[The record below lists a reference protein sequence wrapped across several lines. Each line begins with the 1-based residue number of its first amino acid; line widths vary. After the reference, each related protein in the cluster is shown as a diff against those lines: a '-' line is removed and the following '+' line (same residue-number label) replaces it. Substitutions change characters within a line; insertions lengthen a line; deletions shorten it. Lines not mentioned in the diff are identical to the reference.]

1 MTSASSTHLI
11 VGASSGIGRSLALAL
26 AREGKHVALVG
37 RSEERLARVAREVAM
52 FGGTPLVLVS
62 DVRDPVS
69 IQAALAQIVLRGQR
83 IEMAVLSQ
91 GVGLETDAEA
101 FATEALETMLAI
113 NVLGAARWLEA
124 LQPVL
129 KAQPGGATVGVVSS
143 LSADRAFPG
152 ASAGYSAS
160 KAAVSQLCD
169 GLRAPWAMQG
179 IRLVTV
185 APGFV
190 RTPMTQ
196 DIGYMPLL
204 MEPEDAA
211 RVILDGLR
219 AGQSVVRFPRLA
231 SLTMAAVRLL
241 PPRLLDTLYRVPVGG
256 GGEDGGAG
264 TDEGKAS

>member
-1 MTSASSTHLI
+1 MQASSTHLI

-62 DVRDPVS
+62 DVRDTVS
-69 IQAALAQIVLRGQR
+69 IQAAVAQIVLRAQR
-83 IEMAVLSQ
+83 IEMVILSA
-91 GVGLETDAEA
+91 GVGLGTDAEE
-101 FATEALETMLAI
+101 FTTDTLETMLAV
-113 NVLGAARWLEA
+113 NVLGVARWLEA
-124 LQPVL
+124 LQPIL
-129 KAQPGGATVGVVSS
+129 KSQPGGATVGVVSS

-152 ASAGYSAS
+152 AGAGYSAS

-169 GLRAPWAMQG
+169 GLRAPWAAQG

-196 DIGYMPLL
+196 DIADMPLL

-211 RVILDGLR
+211 RVILGGLR

-241 PPRLLDTLYRVPVGG
+241 PPRLLDRLYRAPMGTEG
-256 GGEDGGAG
+256 SGTG
-264 TDEGKAS
+264 TDGKQAA

>member
-1 MTSASSTHLI
+1 MHSSSTHLI
-11 VGASSGIGRSLALAL
+11 VGASSGIGRSLALTL

-37 RSEERLARVAREVAM
+37 RNEERLGRVAREVDM
-52 FGGTPLVLVS
+52 FGGTPLALVS
-62 DVRDPVS
+62 DVGDPVS
-69 IQAALAQIVLRGQR
+69 IQAAVAQIVLRGQR
-83 IEMAVLSQ
+83 IEMAILSA
-91 GVGLETDAEA
+91 GVGLGVDAEE
-101 FATEALETMLAI
+101 FTTDTLETMLAV
-113 NVLGAARWLEA
+113 NVLGVARWLEA

-190 RTPMTQ
+190 RTPMTAAQ
-196 DIGYMPLL
+196 TWLPFL

-219 AGQSVVRFPRLA
+219 AGHPVVRFPRLA

-241 PPRLLDTLYRVPVGG
+241 PTRLLDTLYHVPVGG
-256 GGEDGGAG
+256 GDKDSGAG
-264 TDEGKAS
+264 TGAEKAS

>member
-1 MTSASSTHLI
+1 MRSIASTHLV

-26 AREGKHVALVG
+26 AREGKTVALVG

-52 FGGTPLVLVS
+52 FGGTPLALVS
-62 DVRDPVS
+62 DVGDPVS

-83 IEMAVLSQ
+83 IEMAVLSA
-91 GVGLETDAEA
+91 GVGLGTDAEEFTA
-101 FATEALETMLAI
+101 DALTTMLEV
-113 NVLGAARWLEA
+113 NVLGVARWLEA

-169 GLRAPWAMQG
+169 GLRAPWAAQG

-190 RTPMTQ
+190 RTPMTATQ
-196 DIGYMPLL
+196 SWLPFL

-211 RVILDGLR
+211 RVILGGLR
-219 AGQSVVRFPRLA
+219 AGKSIVRFPRPA
-231 SLTMAAVRLL
+231 SLAMAAVRLL
-241 PPRLLDTLYRVPVGG
+241 PPRLLDALYRAPIAGTGG
-256 GGEDGGAG
+256 G
-264 TDEGKAS
+264 KAA

>member
-1 MTSASSTHLI
+1 MTSASSTHLV

-37 RSEERLARVAREVAM
+37 RSEERLARVAREAAM
-52 FGGTPLVLVS
+52 FGGEPLALVS
-62 DVRDPVS
+62 DVRDPISV
-69 IQAALAQIVLRGQR
+69 QAALAQIVLRGQR
-83 IEMAVLSQ
+83 IETAILSQ
-91 GVGLETDAEA
+91 GVGLGTDAEE
-101 FATEALETMLAI
+101 FTSGALETMLDI
-113 NVLGAARWLEA
+113 NVLGVAHWLEA
-124 LQPVL
+124 LQPLL
-129 KAQPGGATVGVVSS
+129 KAQPGEATVAVVSS

-169 GLRAPWAMQG
+169 GLRAPWAAQG

-190 RTPMTQ
+190 RTPMTAAQ
-196 DIGYMPLL
+196 TWLPFL

-211 RVILDGLR
+211 RIILDGLR
-219 AGQSVVRFPRLA
+219 AGKSVVRFPRLA

-241 PPRLLDTLYRVPVGG
+241 PPRLLDRLYRIPVGG
-256 GGEDGGAG
+256 SAAG
-264 TDEGKAS
+264 TGGKKAA

>member
-1 MTSASSTHLI
+1 MKSAFSTHLI

-37 RSEERLARVAREVAM
+37 RSEEKLARVAREAAM

-62 DVRDPVS
+62 DVRDAVS
-69 IQAALAQIVLRGQR
+69 IQAALAQIVMRAQR
-83 IEMAVLSQ
+83 IEMVILSQ
-91 GVGLETDAEA
+91 GVGLGTDAEEFTA
-101 FATEALETMLAI
+101 DTLETMLDI
-113 NVLGAARWLEA
+113 NVLGVAHWLEA
-124 LQPVL
+124 LQPLL

-169 GLRAPWAMQG
+169 GLRAPWAAQG

-196 DIGYMPLL
+196 GIADMPLL

-211 RVILDGLR
+211 HVILDGLR

-241 PPRLLDTLYRVPVGG
+241 PPRLLDRLYRAPT
-256 GGEDGGAG
+256 AG
-264 TDEGKAS
+264 TGGGKAS

>member
-1 MTSASSTHLI
+1 MRNTLSTHLI

-52 FGGTPLVLVS
+52 FGGTPLVLMS
-62 DVRDPVS
+62 DVCDAVS

-83 IEMAVLSQ
+83 IETAILSA
-91 GVGLETDAEA
+91 GVGLGTDAEA
-101 FATEALETMLAI
+101 FTVDTLETMLAV

-124 LQPVL
+124 LQPL
-129 KAQPGGATVGVVSS
+129 LTAQPGGATVGIVSS

-152 ASAGYSAS
+152 AGAGYSAS

-169 GLRAPWAMQG
+169 GLRAPWAAQG

-196 DIGYMPLL
+196 GIGHMPLL

-241 PPRLLDTLYRVPVGG
+241 PPRLLDKLYRVPGG
-256 GGEDGGAG
+256 SQDKEAGAG
-264 TDEGKAS
+264 TSKANAA